1 MKTLTLF
8 LMVFFP
14 VWVCGQSNINTI
26 SGYVYQSSDKTP
38 LPGVAVQVKNNP
50 KQRTLTNAKGYFT
63 ITLSANENVL
73 TFSFLGFKKQEVVIK
88 KQSSIKVYLEEDSN
102 TLDEVVVIGYGVQN
116 KMSMT
121 GAVSISGKAAGMASQ
136 HYMMN
141 HHAPQDF
148 NTESYSAI
156 SENGFK
162 TSLSNPLSTFSID
175 VDAASY
181 SNMRRFIQNG
191 QLPPKDA
198 VRIEELI
205 NYFQYPYA
213 APKGKHPIHIQTE
226 ITTAPWNKKHQLVKI
241 GLKAKP
247 IESDNL
253 PAANLVFLIDVSGSM
268 QGSDRLGLLK
278 TAFKLLTDQLREQ
291 DKVSIVVYAGAAG
304 VVLPST
310 SGDDKT
316 KIKAALEQLEAGGST
331 AGGAGI
337 KKAYQIARSQFI
349 KGGNNRVILATDG
362 DFNVG
367 ASSDTEMQRL
377 IEENRNYGVF
387 LTVLG
392 FGMGNLK
399 DSKMEALADK
409 GNGNY
414 AYIDNMNEAKKVL
427 VNEFG
432 STLFTIAK
440 DVKLQVEFNPL
451 KVKAYR
457 LIGYENR
464 LLNKEDFA
472 DDTKDAGDMGAGH
485 SVTAL
490 YEVIP
495 VGVQSAFVKKDD
507 DLKYQQAGSIK
518 NSAELLTVNVRYKN
532 PGNEESILLSHPFI
546 ADHTHLE
553 KASADLKFAAA
564 IATFG
569 MYLRNSEYLQD
580 FNFADLL
587 TLAKAGKGDDK
598 EGYRAEFIQLIEN
611 ARLIK
616 SSKE

>member
-14 VWVCGQSNINTI
+14 VWVCGQSNIKTI

-38 LPGVAVQVKNNP
+38 LPGVLVKVKDHPNQ
-50 KQRTLTNAKGYFT
+50 KTLTNASGYFK
-63 ITLSANENVL
+63 ITLSSNDKILE
-73 TFSFLGFKKQEVVIK
+73 FSFLGFKKREVTIR
-88 KQSSIKVYLEEDSN
+88 KQTSIKVYLDEDTH
-102 TLDEVVVIGYGVQN
+102 TLDEVVVVGYAPQV
-116 KMSMT
+116 KRD
-121 GAVSISGKAAGMASQ
+121 ISGAISSKVAGMSFSHQAV
-136 HYMMN
+136 N
-141 HHAPQDF
+141 HAIRQDF

-162 TSLSNPLSTFSID
+162 TAFSNPLSTFSID

-205 NYFQYPYA
+205 NYFQYPYE
-213 APKGKHPIHIQTE
+213 APRGKHPVNIQTE

-253 PAANLVFLIDVSGSM
+253 PATNLVFLIDVSGSM
-268 QGSDRLGLLK
+268 QGPSRLGLLK
-278 TAFKLLTDQLREQ
+278 TAFKLLADQLREQ

-304 VVLPST
+304 VVLPAT
-310 SGDDKT
+310 SGNQKI

-337 KKAYQIARSQFI
+337 KKAYEIARSQFI

-367 ASSDTEMQRL
+367 ASSDAEMQSL
-377 IEENRNYGVF
+377 IEENRNDGVF

-392 FGMGNLK
+392 FGVGNLK
-399 DSKMEALADK
+399 DSKMEAIADK

-432 STLFTIAK
+432 STLFTVAK
-440 DVKLQVEFNPL
+440 DVKLQVEFNPA

-464 LLNKEDFA
+464 LLNKEDFT

-490 YEVIP
+490 YEIIP
-495 VGVQSAFVKKDD
+495 VGVNSNFIKPET
-507 DLKYQQAGSIK
+507 DLKYQEPVAIK
-518 NSAELLTVNVRYKN
+518 KSDDLLTVHVRYKN
-532 PGNEESILLSHPFI
+532 PGNEESILLSQPLLAQGNSI
-546 ADHTHLE
+546 E
-553 KASADLKFAAA
+553 KASTDLKFAAA

-580 FNFADLL
+580 FNYSDLIS
-587 TLAKAGKGDDK
+587 LARAGKGEDT

-611 ARLIK
+611 ARLLK
-616 SSKE
+616 ASKN